1 MLESLR
7 SISNSMKN
15 LMPLQKLMGLL
26 GIASLLVLTA
36 LAQQDADQ
44 KVVTAV
50 WTETPIELDGQLD
63 DPQWSL
69 ATPATGFIQNS
80 PRDLEPATDRTVVR
94 VLFDENNLYFGV
106 YCYQDPDRIVISDLG
121 RDFGVTENDVFGIG
135 VDTRYDQRNGFVFF
149 TNPGEAKEDAQISS
163 DGLEFTR
170 DWDGIWDVVTQVQKD
185 GWTAEIVIPFKTVGY
200 NSQDYP
206 ILGINFKRRIRHKNE
221 DAHWSYIPRRFLLS
235 RFSLEGRMEG
245 LRDIPRSRNLR
256 VKPFVTSTL
265 KQRDLGV
272 EEDNDL
278 DAEAGLD
285 VKYRLSEGLTLDLT
299 LNTDFSQVE
308 VDTQQI
314 NLTRFSLFFP
324 EKRDFFLENAT
335 LFAFGDVPTERGPRS
350 RSQETQL
357 FYSRRIGLS
366 PVGQALPLFGG
377 ARLSGRVG
385 KFSLGILNIHQE
397 GTDDF
402 ASNNFS
408 VIRLRRDILSRSE
421 IGAIFIDREGGGTG
435 DYNRTYGLDLNM
447 QLRQEFTING
457 FIAATQSPDLEGDNV
472 HAKIS
477 SKWEDDFW
485 YTQGLFAEIGE
496 NFNPQVGFVPR
507 RGIRN
512 YQYDLGFNPRTGGDA
527 YIREFQPNYS
537 IKYFTDRDNR
547 TRTKEGHYG
556 VQILFRDGSRFGVNY
571 DTHFERLLTPFRI
584 HPTMTISPG
593 DYFFNDW
600 GMQYSSDRSQLL
612 FGSLLMSRGDFY
624 DGRKTSAR
632 LGGGLAVR
640 PNLLTELT
648 YEYNSVD
655 VLAGDFR
662 ADLYGLRFN
671 YSFNPKTFFD
681 AFIQYNESTGKVL
694 TNVRFNWEHRPLSYF
709 SVVLTEDRL
718 TGSSVNLFRALIFK
732 YTHLL
737 QF

>member
-1 MLESLR
+1 
-7 SISNSMKN
+7 
-15 LMPLQKLMGLL
+15 
-26 GIASLLVLTA
+26 
-36 LAQQDADQ
+36 
-44 KVVTAV
+44 
-50 WTETPIELDGQLD
+50 
-63 DPQWSL
+63 
-69 ATPATGFIQNS
+69 
-80 PRDLEPATDRTVVR
+80 
-94 VLFDENNLYFGV
+94 
-106 YCYQDPDRIVISDLG
+106 
-121 RDFGVTENDVFGIG
+121 
-135 VDTRYDQRNGFVFF
+135 
-149 TNPGEAKEDAQISS
+149 
-163 DGLEFTR
+163 
-170 DWDGIWDVVTQVQKD
+170 
-185 GWTAEIVIPFKTVGY
+185 VIPFKTVGY

>member
-1 MLESLR
+1 
-7 SISNSMKN
+7 MKN

-26 GIASLLVLTA
+26 GIAPLLVLTA

-69 ATPATGFIQNS
+69 ATPATGFTQNS

-285 VKYRLSEGLTLDLT
+285 IKYRLSEGLTLDLT

-397 GTDDF
+397 ETYDF

-496 NFNPQVGFVPR
+496 NFSPQVGFVPR

-694 TNVRFNWEHRPLSYF
+694 TNVRFNWEHRPLSHF

>member
-1 MLESLR
+1 MIETQSKTLSALR
-7 SISNSMKN
+7 QPICT
-15 LMPLQKLMGLL
+15 L
-26 GIASLLVLTA
+26 GITILFFLGAW
-36 LAQQDADQ
+36 AQVADER
-44 KVVTAV
+44 VVTAV
-50 WTETPIELDGQLD
+50 WTETPIELDGRLD
-63 DPQWSL
+63 EPQWSL
-69 ATPATGFIQNS
+69 ALPATGFIQNS
-80 PRDLEPATDRTVVR
+80 PRDQEPATGRTVVR
-94 VLFDENNLYFGV
+94 VLFDEENLYFGV
-106 YCYQDPDRIVISDLG
+106 YCYQDPSRIVISDLG

-135 VDTRYDQRNGFVFF
+135 LDTRHDHRNGFVFF
-149 TNPGEAKEDAQISS
+149 TNPGEAKEDAQVAS

-170 DWDGIWDVVTQVQKD
+170 DWDGIWDVVTQVQED
-185 GWTAEIVIPFKTVGY
+185 GWTVEIVIPFKTVGY
-200 NSQDYP
+200 NSQDHP
-206 ILGINFKRRIRHKNE
+206 IMGINFKRRIRHKNE
-221 DAHWSYIPRRFLLS
+221 DAHWGYIPRRFLLS
-235 RFSLEGRMEG
+235 RFSLAGRLVD
-245 LRDIPRSRNLR
+245 LRDIPRSQNLR
-256 VKPFVTSTL
+256 VKPFLSGTFT
-265 KQRDLGV
+265 QRDLGTQ
-272 EEDNDL
+272 EDNNL
-278 DAEAGLD
+278 DGEAGLD

-366 PVGQALPLFGG
+366 PAGRALPLLGG

-385 KFSLGILNIHQE
+385 KFSLGILNIHQQE
-397 GTDDF
+397 TDDF
-402 ASNNFS
+402 ASNNFT
-408 VIRLRRDILSRSE
+408 VTRLRRDILSRSE
-421 IGAIFIDREGGGTG
+421 IGAIFINREGGEAG

-457 FIAATQSPDLEGDNV
+457 FIAATQSPELDGENV
-472 HAKIS
+472 HTKIS
-477 SKWEDDFW
+477 SKWEDAFW
-485 YTQGLFAEIGE
+485 YTQGLFADIGE

-512 YQYDLGFNPRTGGDA
+512 YQYDLGFKPRTEGDA

-547 TRTKEGHYG
+547 TLTKEGHYG
-556 VQILFRDGSRFGVNY
+556 MQILFRDGSRFGVNY

-584 HPTMTISPG
+584 HPTVTIPVG

-600 GMQYSSDRSQLL
+600 GLQYSSDRSQLL
-612 FGSLLMSRGDFY
+612 FGSLLMFRGDFY
-624 DGRKTSAR
+624 DGTKTSAR
-632 LGGGLAVR
+632 LGGGLALR

-648 YEYNSVD
+648 YEYNSVN
-655 VLAGDFR
+655 VQAGDFR

-671 YSFNPKTFFD
+671 YSFNPKVFFD

-694 TNVRFNWEHRPLSYF
+694 TNLRFNWEHRPLSYF

-718 TGSSVNLFRALIFK
+718 TGSSIDLFRALIFK